1 MSNDQVGKN
10 DEKIPPIML
19 AEGFERAFI
28 GIAEDYAGHPRAVY
42 DYGKCL
48 RILMVEK
55 MMTQDEAVDTMD
67 FKVVGAFVG
76 EATPIFV
83 QRMTYRDLRITDHPM

>member
-1 MSNDQVGKN
+1 MGTN

-19 AEGFERAFI
+19 AEGFERAFL

-48 RILMVEK
+48 RILMIEK
-55 MMTQDEAVDTMD
+55 CMSQDEAIDTMD

-83 QRMTYRDLRITDHPM
+83 QRMSYRDLRIKDEDV

>member
-1 MSNDQVGKN
+1 MSNDSMGAN
-10 DEKIPPIML
+10 NEKIPPIML
-19 AEGFERAFI
+19 AEGFERAFV

-42 DYGKCL
+42 DYGKCI

-55 MMTQDEAVDTMD
+55 NMSQEEALDTMD

-83 QRMTYRDLRITDHPM
+83 QRMSYKDLNIVHAEP

>member
-1 MSNDQVGKN
+1 MGTN
-10 DEKIPPIML
+10 DEKIPAIML
-19 AEGFERAFI
+19 AEGFERAFL

-48 RILMVEK
+48 RILMIEK
-55 MMTQDEAVDTMD
+55 CMSQDEAIDTMD

-83 QRMTYRDLRITDHPM
+83 QRMSYRDLRIKDEDV

>member
-1 MSNDQVGKN
+1 MGTN

-48 RILMVEK
+48 RILMIEK
-55 MMTQDEAVDTMD
+55 CMSQDEAIDTMD

-83 QRMTYRDLRITDHPM
+83 QRMSYRDLRIKDEDV

>member
-1 MSNDQVGKN
+1 MSNDGMGAN
-10 DEKIPPIML
+10 EEKIPPIML
-19 AEGFERAFI
+19 AEGFERAFL
-28 GIAEDYAGHPRAVY
+28 GIAEDFAGHPRAVY

-48 RILMVEK
+48 RILMIEK
-55 MMTQDEAVDTMD
+55 SMSQDEAIETMD

-83 QRMTYRDLRITDHPM
+83 QRMSYKNLRIVRQEL